1 LSENFSKF
9 TGNHSFANNVS
20 TVTSASNPY
29 LPFPLP
35 TLPNTN
41 SSISSSELTRGDH
54 CSSSLNLN
62 ENVTNQSVLNAIT
75 TAINN
80 HMTPMI
86 TNNTER
92 KRIIERPHGESLTSV
107 AALYKIQ
114 E

>member
-20 TVTSASNPY
+20 TVTSVSNPC
-29 LPFPLP
+29 LP
-35 TLPNTN
+35 LPNTN
-41 SSISSSELTRGDH
+41 SSISSAELTRGDH